1 MAAEVVIPPHVEAEL
16 ARIGDHV
23 ALDDRQAALRLMTR
37 LQEKCPSLAEFPFMG
52 RRFGDSY
59 RVIVSGSGRYLV
71 FCRVDEAGERV
82 VIVAILHGA
91 RHYDPE
97 LLMRRDRPEQ
107 D

>member
-1 MAAEVVIPPHVEAEL
+1 MAAEVVVPPHVEAEL

-37 LQEKCPSLAEFPFMG
+37 LQDACLSLADFPFVG

-59 RVIVSGSGRYLV
+59 RVIVSGRYLI
-71 FCRVDEAGERV
+71 FYRVDEAGERV
-82 VIVAILHGA
+82 IIVAILHGA
-91 RHYDPE
+91 RHYDLE
-97 LLMRRDRPEQ
+97 LLTRRDHPEQ

>member
-23 ALDDRQAALRLMTR
+23 ALDDLQAALRLMTR

-59 RVIVSGSGRYLV
+59 RVIVSGRYLV
-71 FCRVDEAGERV
+71 FYRVDEGGERV

-97 LLMRRDRPEQ
+97 VLMRRDRPEQ

>member
-1 MAAEVVIPPHVEAEL
+1 MAAEVVVPPGVEAEL

-23 ALDDRQAALRLMTR
+23 ALDDRQAAMRLMTR
-37 LQEKCPSLAEFPFMG
+37 LEERCLSLADFPFMG

-59 RVIVSGSGRYLV
+59 RVIVSGRYLI
-71 FCRVDEAGERV
+71 FYRVDEAGERV

-97 LLMRRDRPEQ
+97 VLIRRDRPGLG
-107 D
+107 